1 MCNHYYTFAPAQK
14 LTESHFIMKQILA
27 GLAACLLLSACSP
40 GEAPPEQ
47 QPIPVKT
54 ITVSSKAVPN
64 IIELP
69 GRVEPVRVAEVRARV
84 TGIVQE
90 QLYEEGTDVRA
101 GQPLFRIDPREL
113 RASYA
118 QTQAALARARATAAN
133 ARAVVERYR
142 PLIDENAI
150 SGQEYDAAL
159 AASREA
165 EANVAQ
171 IRAQLESASLQLGYT
186 TVRAPIA
193 GRAGRAQVTEGALV
207 SQAEGTL
214 MTRIEQIS
222 PVYVSFAQAASEVLK
237 LRRAIAAGD
246 IDLDENDRVEVRLT
260 FSDGTE
266 YPVLGYI
273 DFLAF
278 SVDEQTGTVELRA
291 EFPNPQRLLLP
302 GEFVRAQIYAG
313 EVQNGLTVPQRA
325 VTLTEEG
332 GTVFVIDREGMA
344 AIRPIRLGAMVDGS
358 WIVESGLRPGDV
370 VITSNLQKIRP
381 GVPVKVS
388 NTPTGQ
394 NKPAKAPAQ
403 TDRGAQ

>member
-27 GLAACLLLSACSP
+27 GLAACLLLSACSQ

-266 YPVLGYI
+266 YPVRGYI

-394 NKPAKAPAQ
+394 NKPAEARAQ

>member
-1 MCNHYYTFAPAQK
+1 
-14 LTESHFIMKQILA
+14 
-27 GLAACLLLSACSP
+27 
-40 GEAPPEQ
+40 
-47 QPIPVKT
+47 
-54 ITVSSKAVPN
+54 
-64 IIELP
+64 
-69 GRVEPVRVAEVRARV
+69 
-84 TGIVQE
+84 
-90 QLYEEGTDVRA
+90 
-101 GQPLFRIDPREL
+101 
-113 RASYA
+113 
-118 QTQAALARARATAAN
+118 
-133 ARAVVERYR
+133 VVERYR
-142 PLIDENAI
+142 PLVEENAI

-266 YPVLGYI
+266 YSVPGYI

-278 SVDEQTGTVELRA
+278 SVDEQTGTVEVRA

-302 GEFVRAQIYAG
+302 GEFVRARIYAG
-313 EVQNGLTVPQRA
+313 EIQNGLTVPQRA

-332 GTVFVIDREGMA
+332 GTVFVVDRGGFA
-344 AIRPIRLGAMVDGS
+344 ALRPIKLGAMVDKNWS
-358 WIVESGLRPGDV
+358 VESGLRPGDV
-370 VITSNLQKIRP
+370 VITSNLQKVRP
-381 GVPVKVS
+381 GVPVKIS
-388 NTPTGQ
+388 NNPTGRKISKQ
-394 NKPAKAPAQ
+394 APAPSK
-403 TDRGAQ
+403 RGAQ